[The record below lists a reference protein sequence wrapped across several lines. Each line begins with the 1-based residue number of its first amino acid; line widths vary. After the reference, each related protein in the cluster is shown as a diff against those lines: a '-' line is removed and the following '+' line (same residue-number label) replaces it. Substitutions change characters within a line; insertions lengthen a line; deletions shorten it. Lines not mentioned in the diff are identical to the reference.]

1 MSIEFMI
8 FIIALVIVI
17 VFYKSFYSF
26 VYFTVIVDIFLR
38 IVTYLKDNLLRA
50 DAFSFLN
57 YIPES
62 VAAIIKG
69 WDVGV
74 FTEVL
79 MFLYVVIYT
88 IFLVLTIIKFVKKKF

>member
-1 MSIEFMI
+1 MSVEFLI

-38 IVTYLKDNLLRA
+38 VVTYLKTELIRA

-57 YIPES
+57 YIPDS
-62 VAAIIKG
+62 VAVIIKS
-69 WDVGV
+69 WDLGI

-79 MFLYVVIYT
+79 IFIYAVIY
-88 IFLVLTIIKFVKKKF
+88 IVFLILTIKRFIKRKF